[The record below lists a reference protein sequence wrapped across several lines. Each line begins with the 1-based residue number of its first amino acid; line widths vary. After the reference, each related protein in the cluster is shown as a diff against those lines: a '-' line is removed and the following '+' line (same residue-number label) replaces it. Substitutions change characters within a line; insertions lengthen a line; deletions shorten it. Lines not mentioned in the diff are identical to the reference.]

1 MNIPELVVIAEIREA
16 AGVGAKPMLHEL
28 PEIIKQLKRDSD
40 QLALIREWYERDGS
54 VGGLSQIMDPDN

>member
-28 PEIIKQLKRDSD
+28 PEIIKELKYYADRFKLV
-40 QLALIREWYERDGS
+40 QEWNERDGS
-54 VGGLSQIMDPDN
+54 MGGLAQIMNPDN